1 MVFSNPETQ
10 RVYRCMKTHADK
22 TAACHKM
29 KVASSEIDNVVM
41 TIIRKQAEV
50 VLGSEDLTGFRK
62 TGTGARSMDDCEKQ
76 INQLAEKRQQCYE
89 QFLSGEIERNAF
101 QSLKADYTAQIN
113 RLNNQLALLKQAE
126 RDKEADKKAVSA
138 AKGALSDKATQ
149 RDVVDALVDKVLV
162 FPNNHIEIQ
171 WKFEKFA
178 ANM

>member
-1 MVFSNPETQ
+1 
-10 RVYRCMKTHADK
+10 MKTHADK

-29 KVASSEIDNVVM
+29 KVASSEIDNVVI

-62 TGTGARSMDDCEKQ
+62 TGARSMDDYEKQ
-76 INQLAEKRQQCYE
+76 IYQLAERRQQCYE
-89 QFLSGEIERNAF
+89 QFLSGEVGRDAF
-101 QSLKADYTAQIN
+101 QSLKTDYTAQID

-138 AKGALSDKATQ
+138 AKGALSEKATP

-162 FPNNHIEIQ
+162 FPGNHVEIH
-171 WKFEKFA
+171 WKFANFA
-178 ANM
+178 VGL